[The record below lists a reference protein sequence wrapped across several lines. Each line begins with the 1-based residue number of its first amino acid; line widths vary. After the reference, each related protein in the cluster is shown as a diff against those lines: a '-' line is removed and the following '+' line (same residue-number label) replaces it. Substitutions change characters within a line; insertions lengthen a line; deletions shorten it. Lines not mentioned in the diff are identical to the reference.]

1 MTRVRRILA
10 ATLAGAMFAA
20 GAAFAQGTPPPFT
33 PILSGKT
40 FIPPIK
46 GAAEIEYTKPVP
58 KREKD
63 NVIIRLSV
71 KNISKAPIARLS
83 IAETWYDKG
92 GATIAG
98 GQGSVNGLFQPGEV
112 KTITIEM
119 PYNAK
124 LNGDK
129 MQFSH
134 ANGSVNSH
142 LVPKLSS
149 GDSPE
154 PAKAPAKK
162 K

>member
-1 MTRVRRILA
+1 MTRVRRHLA
-10 ATLAGAMFAA
+10 ATLAGALFAA

-40 FIPPIK
+40 FVPPIK
-46 GAAEIEYTKPVP
+46 GAADIEYTKPVP

-63 NVIIRLSV
+63 NVIIRLTV
-71 KNISKAPIARLS
+71 KNVSNAPIARLS
-83 IAETWYDKG
+83 VAETWYDKG

-98 GQGSVNGLFQPGEV
+98 GQGAINGLLQPGEV
-112 KTITIEM
+112 KTLTVEM
-119 PYNAK
+119 PYNPK
-124 LNGDK
+124 LSGDK

-142 LVPKLSS
+142 LVSKI
-149 GDSPE
+149 GDAASAD
-154 PAKAPAKK
+154 PAKAAPKK